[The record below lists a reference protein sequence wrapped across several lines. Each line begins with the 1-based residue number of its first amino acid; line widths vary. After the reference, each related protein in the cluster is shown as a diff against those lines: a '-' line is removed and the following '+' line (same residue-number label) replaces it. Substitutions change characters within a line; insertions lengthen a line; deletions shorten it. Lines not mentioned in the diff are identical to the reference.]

1 MLISESMFFCRAW
14 HPRRFAYSD
23 SVVAFALPGTVKIID
38 AIPLFEVTEIVN
50 MNDNEKRG
58 DEKGKSRAISFSE
71 EEQANKKPGDSNKV
85 KFKNALQLHTKS
97 DGYNSGRQYIVQAGN
112 DEELRQMVQEIT
124 KLSKAAS
131 DKFLAKSQLD
141 KMQAIPRLERK
152 LFCLICTHPNYLSK
166 FVHDMPPFT

>member
-1 MLISESMFFCRAW
+1 
-14 HPRRFAYSD
+14 
-23 SVVAFALPGTVKIID
+23 
-38 AIPLFEVTEIVN
+38 

-58 DEKGKSRAISFSE
+58 DESGKGKNRAVSFNE

-85 KFKNALQLHTKS
+85 KFKNAIQLHTKS

-112 DEELRQMVQEIT
+112 EDELRLMVQELT

-141 KMQAIPRLERK
+141 KMQA
-152 LFCLICTHPNYLSK
+152 N
-166 FVHDMPPFT
+166 MPSE

>member
-1 MLISESMFFCRAW
+1 
-14 HPRRFAYSD
+14 
-23 SVVAFALPGTVKIID
+23 
-38 AIPLFEVTEIVN
+38 
-50 MNDNEKRG
+50 MNDNEKRSDDSG
-58 DEKGKSRAISFSE
+58 KGKSRTISFTD

-97 DGYNSGRQYIVQAGN
+97 DGYNSGRQYIIQAGN

-141 KMQAIPRLERK
+141 KMQANPLLE
-152 LFCLICTHPNYLSK
+152 
-166 FVHDMPPFT
+166 